1 MNSNLNLEIKFYRK
15 EIQFHLQ
22 EMEFWRNE
30 LKKAQKLQKK
40 YQKLKIKKGDIFLQS
55 ISKMK
60 NINKADVI
68 AFIMR
73 G

>member
-1 MNSNLNLEIKFYRK
+1 MNSLNLEIKFYRK

-22 EMEFWRNE
+22 EAEFWKTE

-40 YQKLKIKKGDIFLQS
+40 YQKLKIKKGDIFLKS

-60 NINKADVI
+60 NINKRDVI
-68 AFIMR
+68 AFILR